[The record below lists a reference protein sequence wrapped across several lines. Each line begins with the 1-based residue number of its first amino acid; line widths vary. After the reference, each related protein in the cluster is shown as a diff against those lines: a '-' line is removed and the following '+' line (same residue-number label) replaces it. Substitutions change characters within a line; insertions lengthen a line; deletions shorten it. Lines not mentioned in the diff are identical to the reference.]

1 MNSTEKMQA
10 IQNKAREDWLDPGIE
25 LDRYYSVEF
34 TTSGGNSL
42 YQFKLWNMAPKDVCI
57 LVKEDS
63 QILPQLRKG
72 DTLNMKYY
80 LDEEPCSVESHK
92 TAIRNVTKDDQGRFK
107 GHYVVQLEIL
117 DH

>member
-1 MNSTEKMQA
+1 MYQYTAAQGVIPKNLQPEKGPA
-10 IQNKAREDWLDPGIE
+10 P
-25 LDRYYSVEF
+25 YSSVEISDQEF
-34 TTSGGNSL
+34 SFC